1 MQDNQIVI
9 GIAWFQPDS
18 WKRLKRIADD
28 RADLDDSYDEWK
40 KNANAALTDIR
51 ATGKIVKRVNVD
63 IDELL
68 SWCKAES
75 KPVNSASR
83 AQFVSGKL
91 RVKPNKP

>member
-1 MQDNQIVI
+1 MQDNEIVI
-9 GIAWFQPDS
+9 GIAWFQPES
-18 WKRLKRIADD
+18 WERLKKIADD

-68 SWCKAES
+68 SWCKAQN
-75 KPVNSASR
+75 KPVSSASR

-91 RVKPNKP
+91 RAKPNKP